1 MVESCSRCNRHKKKF
16 HRIPMDP
23 NRRKLWLYAIRRVN
37 FIPSKTSVICE
48 KHFTSE
54 DYEVNVH
61 RNRMLKKSGV
71 PFVFDFPAH
80 LKKEP
85 KQGRILTRK
94 HKELRIKHEKI
105 HIIFHACHM
114 IKLVRNALGNYGD
127 LRYSGGNAI
136 KREYFK
142 QMVNLQEDKG
152 IHCATKLGG
161 DT

>member
-127 LRYSGGNAI
+127 LRYRAVLCESQQN
-136 KREYFK
+136 F
-142 QMVNLQEDKG
+142 
-152 IHCATKLGG
+152 KLGIYLNKQKACSNPKLQ
-161 DT
+161 